1 MEPANSTSTYEP
13 QPRIIPWEE
22 QLQDHTRK
30 LEEYL
35 QNLLFRGCTLETTI
49 RSSRAVLKHLFD
61 RLQIEDPNNPRG
73 IRQLLVWELLDPGLG
88 SSRLG
93 LLISLLLQDDL
104 AHGTRRK
111 YIRELRSFC
120 DYVLAK
126 PNIPGS
132 AILTISEKY
141 GPMTQ
146 TFTKYDV
153 PMHVQDIPTQPRYAL
168 SATLRDEFYEFM
180 RTEYLPQHASPH
192 RGARDYTAIVV
203 QAEIG
208 ARTSE
213 LLGIRSSGES
223 CDIDWQ
229 TERVRL
235 FGKAKAFS
243 GKRVRTVPLTPLAM
257 EVLRVFEKVFKPM
270 FPRTAAAGYLFLNED
285 GKRLSND
292 QFYHNFE
299 KIVELARDA
308 GVPLPEVLRPHD
320 LRRTF
325 ATNELERNP
334 WAYRKVLRKLG
345 HTYPSS
351 AAPYLIATD
360 ADVEDEQNDLIDI
373 FVNPYIEKRGKR

>member
-1 MEPANSTSTYEP
+1 
-13 QPRIIPWEE
+13 
-22 QLQDHTRK
+22 
-30 LEEYL
+30 
-35 QNLLFRGCTLETTI
+35 
-49 RSSRAVLKHLFD
+49 
-61 RLQIEDPNNPRG
+61 
-73 IRQLLVWELLDPGLG
+73 
-88 SSRLG
+88 LG
-93 LLISLLLQDDL
+93 LLISLLLEDNL

-126 PNIPGS
+126 PNVPGS
-132 AILTISEKY
+132 AVLTISEKY
-141 GPMTQ
+141 GPITQ

-153 PMHVQDIPTQPRYAL
+153 PMHVQDIATQPRYAL

-208 ARTSE
+208 VRTSE

-223 CDIDWQ
+223 CDIDWR

-235 FGKAKAFS
+235 FGKGKAFG

-257 EVLRVFEKVFKPM
+257 EVLRVFERVFKPM
-270 FPRTAAAGYLFLNED
+270 FPHTAAAGYLFLNED
-285 GKRLSND
+285 GNRLGKR
-292 QFYHNFE
+292 QFFKNFE

-308 GVPLPEVLRPHD
+308 GVPLPEDLRPHD

-325 ATNELERNP
+325 ATNEIERNP

-360 ADVEDEQNDLIDI
+360 ADVEDEQSDLIDI
-373 FVNPYIEKRGKR
+373 FVDPYIEKRGKR